1 MADFTVL
8 GHISTIK
15 YLPESILIYVDEYKK
30 GYRKA
35 DGEVV
40 DDKVLS
46 WRCIFSGNA
55 SKRNYITKYFSRGS
69 LVQVKGEIVPYA
81 IEHGKLVDGFS
92 VYVQTINLAAYP
104 RQTIKQERKMIAE
117 SQLASDESPDLAAYN
132 EPDF

>member
-69 LVQVKGEIVPYA
+69 LVQVKGEFGLRTDNQPCSLSA
-81 IEHGKLVDGFS
+81 TDDKTGKEDDCGKPDGF
-92 VYVQTINLAAYP
+92 
-104 RQTIKQERKMIAE
+104 
-117 SQLASDESPDLAAYN
+117 
-132 EPDF
+132 